1 MDRQSVET
9 ITELDGRL
17 TMTTIDD
24 GDGLRRRRRRS
35 KNNELQE
42 LHIPSIL
49 LLLRIIQEN

>member
-1 MDRQSVET
+1 
-9 ITELDGRL
+9 
-17 TMTTIDD
+17 MTTIDD